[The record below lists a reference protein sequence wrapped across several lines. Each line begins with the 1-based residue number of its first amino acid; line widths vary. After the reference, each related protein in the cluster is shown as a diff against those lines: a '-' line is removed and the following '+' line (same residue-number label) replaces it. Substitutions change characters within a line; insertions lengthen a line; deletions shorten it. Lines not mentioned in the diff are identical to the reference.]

1 MSGENGTPAGS
12 ARMMLDVVIP
22 VYNEGQNIVPVL
34 DALVREVRTPLR
46 IFICYDFDEDNT
58 LPAVRAHPV
67 EGLTVEFIKNP
78 ERGPHAAVCAGF
90 AASTAP
96 AVLVYMA
103 DDDFNAGII
112 NEMVENFLAGAD
124 IVAASRFM
132 PGGCMVGGDWHKR
145 LITHLA
151 TFALHGLARLP
162 VHDNTNAFRL
172 FSRRVLDTI
181 EIESQHG
188 FTFSIELMAKA
199 VRLGWPVTEVAAGWF
214 ERRDKAS
221 RFRVFA
227 WIPRYLRWLFYAL
240 ATTWLR
246 RGPETVRRKPAAI

>member
-1 MSGENGTPAGS
+1 MSDDNTTTTRPTLVA
-12 ARMMLDVVIP
+12 LDVVIP

-34 DALVREVRTPLR
+34 DALARQVRTPLR
-46 IFICYDFDEDNT
+46 VLICYDFDEDNT
-58 LPAVRAHPV
+58 LPAVRAHPI
-67 EGLTVEFIKNP
+67 EGLTVDFVKNP
-78 ERGPHAAVCAGF
+78 ERGPHAAVRAGF

-112 NEMVENFLAGAD
+112 DAMVEKVLDGAD

-132 PGGCMVGGDWHKR
+132 PGGCMVGGAWHKR
-145 LITHLA
+145 QITHLA
-151 TFALHGLARLP
+151 TFALHNLARLP

-172 FSRRVLDTI
+172 FSRRVLETI
-181 EIESQHG
+181 EIESRHG

-199 VRLGWPVTEVAAGWF
+199 VRLGWPVEEVAAGWF
-214 ERRDKAS
+214 ERQDKAS

-227 WIPRYLRWLFYAL
+227 WIPHYLRWLFYAL

-246 RGPETVRRKPAAI
+246 RGPETVRRKPPTD